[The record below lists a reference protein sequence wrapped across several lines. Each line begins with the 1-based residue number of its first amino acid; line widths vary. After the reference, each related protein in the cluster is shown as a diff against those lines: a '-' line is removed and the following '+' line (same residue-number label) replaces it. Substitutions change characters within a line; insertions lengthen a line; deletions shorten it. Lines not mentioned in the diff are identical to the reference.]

1 MVSMISL
8 LYNINSFARTGTSS
22 GIREFRVVRA
32 LVTCVCRR
40 LVVVGSRNEICQIG
54 VTFVS
59 GSVSDSYVRTA
70 VLRAALWVPGS
81 HPQRTTDFGHRLA
94 RRGFMVE
101 PTLHQRSRAPSAQLN
116 NSSAG
121 DTCRKVEQQV
131 WSSFCSSFFVWHEVG
146 SAIVCRRHRSCRR
159 RTRKQPTL
167 HTRKQVACSPNQQ
180 CSNTGN
186 EPDQCSMAHRTHA
199 PK

>member
-116 NSSAG
+116 NKNSSAG
-121 DTCRKVEQQV
+121 DTCHQVEQV
-131 WSSFCSSFFVWHEVG
+131 RLFFVVPFFRCPCFVWHEDEEG
-146 SAIVCRRHRSCRR
+146 SAIVY
-159 RTRKQPTL
+159 
-167 HTRKQVACSPNQQ
+167 
-180 CSNTGN
+180 
-186 EPDQCSMAHRTHA
+186 EY
-199 PK
+199 